1 MPMVKMAPVDRA
13 AIGRMDSPSEPSV
26 GEDGFYLFIYSLLR
40 RDTDTQSVGTGLEQS
55 PELDQDQCD
64 ESVCGGY

>member
-26 GEDGFYLFIYSLLR
+26 GEDEFYLFIAFSGETQTHSL
-40 RDTDTQSVGTGLEQS
+40 
-55 PELDQDQCD
+55 
-64 ESVCGGY
+64 